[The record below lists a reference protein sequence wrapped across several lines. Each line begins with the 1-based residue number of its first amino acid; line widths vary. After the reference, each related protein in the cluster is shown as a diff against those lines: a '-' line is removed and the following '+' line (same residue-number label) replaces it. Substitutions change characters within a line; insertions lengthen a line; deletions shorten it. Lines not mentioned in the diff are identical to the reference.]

1 MPNCDF
7 YALRE
12 DLQLVL
18 DFVFERS
25 DCRVFEHYSLFDS
38 SLAEFRS
45 TDEIEARYPLGVC
58 SGTAPS
64 VLLQLL
70 PESAGELVVERAS
83 LNPEKCNGATFRHI
97 ASGWG
102 LIQLQLGG
110 ASPRGIV
117 ASHTNHNSE
126 KRALAWEPTY
136 ADVLGPVSAWHW
148 GSVES
153 SSRRINAHIR
163 KVASGRVGSRPLLP
177 AAASAIAAGTS
188 AA

>member
-12 DLQLVL
+12 DLRRVL
-18 DFVFERS
+18 DFVFEHS
-25 DCRVFEHYSLFDS
+25 ACRVFEHYSPCDS
-38 SLAEFRS
+38 PLAEFRS
-45 TDEIEARYPLGVC
+45 TAEVEARYPLGVC
-58 SGTAPS
+58 AGRAPS

-83 LNPEKCNGATFRHI
+83 LNPEKCNGATFRYI

-110 ASPRGIV
+110 ASPWGIV
-117 ASHTNHNSE
+117 VSHTNHNSE

-136 ADVLGPVSAWHW
+136 ADILGPASSWRWA
-148 GSVES
+148 SVES

-163 KVASGRVGSRPLLP
+163 KVASRKIGSRPVLP
-177 AAASAIAAGTS
+177 SAASAIESGAS